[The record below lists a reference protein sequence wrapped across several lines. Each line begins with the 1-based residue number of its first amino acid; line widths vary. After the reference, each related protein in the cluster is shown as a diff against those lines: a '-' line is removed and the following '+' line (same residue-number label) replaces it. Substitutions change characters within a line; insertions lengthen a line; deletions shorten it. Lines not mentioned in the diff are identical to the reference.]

1 MKSSKNLFS
10 PNKIIIYSL
19 LVLSFLTLNLSAY
32 AQNQSSF
39 AGVWLIDKARS
50 DTLLYKDFKV
60 TRTIK
65 QTAELITI
73 EDLFVTRTG
82 EKFNKKPDTYSLN
95 GKEAVKET
103 DGALDKKSAK
113 WSRDKKTLI
122 IKNTRTVNGK
132 VYGSTD
138 TYSLNA
144 NGRIMTVVTK
154 DVNPEEKYQIINVFN
169 KK

>member
-1 MKSSKNLFS
+1 MSVS
-10 PNKIIIYSL
+10 
-19 LVLSFLTLNLSAY
+19 

-39 AGVWLIDKARS
+39 AGVWLLDKAKS

-73 EDLFVTRTG
+73 EDLFVTIAG
-82 EKFNKKPDTYSLN
+82 ENFKKQPDTYSLL
-95 GKEAVKET
+95 GKEDVKET
-103 DGALDKKSAK
+103 DGAVDRKSAK
-113 WSRDKKTLI
+113 WSRDKKILT

-132 VYGSTD
+132 VYGSTE

-144 NGRIMTVVTK
+144 NSRIMTVVIK
-154 DVNPEEKYQIINVFN
+154 DINPEEKYQIINVFN